1 MSRQVLVHSYL
12 RGGREVAGGR
22 GRWREVGEVLER
34 THLHHHQIVGL
45 VLTPLEQFPHL
56 ARVSV
61 SVRVRVRVP

>member
-1 MSRQVLVHSYL
+1 M
-12 RGGREVAGGR
+12 
-22 GRWREVGEVLER
+22 RWREVGEVLER

-61 SVRVRVRVP
+61 SVSVRVRVP

>member
-1 MSRQVLVHSYL
+1 MSRQVLVHPYL
-12 RGGREVAGGR
+12 RGGREVAGGG
-22 GRWREVGEVLER
+22 GRWREVLEH

-61 SVRVRVRVP
+61 SVSVRVRVP